1 MKSLNVVSG
10 ISMEVLNA
18 VDEKVANGIV
28 RAELAIKE
36 NQDKLID
43 KGINV
48 LYAVGAK
55 MLVNTVAPDSSI
67 ANGLANAGLVIT
79 GVALASEVK
88 KTIDLAK
95 SYDDET
101 VESEIE
107 RLGETG
113 LSLFINFKSTR
124 LISGTLIFYI
134 FYFLI

>member
-10 ISMEVLNA
+10 LSMEVLNA

-79 GVALASEVK
+79 GVSLASEVK

-95 SYDDET
+95 SYDGEKLK
-101 VESEIE
+101 SEIE
-107 RLGETG
+107 RLGKMG
-113 LSLFINFKSTR
+113 LSLFD
-124 LISGTLIFYI
+124 
-134 FYFLI
+134 

>member
-95 SYDDET
+95 SYDEMDIED
-101 VESEIE
+101 EIE

-113 LSLFINFKSTR
+113 LSLFD
-124 LISGTLIFYI
+124 
-134 FYFLI
+134 

>member
-95 SYDDET
+95 SYNEMDIED
-101 VESEIE
+101 EIE

-113 LSLFINFKSTR
+113 LSLFD
-124 LISGTLIFYI
+124 
-134 FYFLI
+134 

>member
-1 MKSLNVVSG
+1 MKSLNVMSG
-10 ISMEVLNA
+10 MSVEILNA
-18 VDEKVANGIV
+18 VDEKIANGLV

-101 VESEIE
+101 VEAEIS

-113 LSLFINFKSTR
+113 LSLFD
-124 LISGTLIFYI
+124 
-134 FYFLI
+134 

>member
-10 ISMEVLNA
+10 LSMEVLNA

-95 SYDDET
+95 SYDEMDIED
-101 VESEIE
+101 EIE

-113 LSLFINFKSTR
+113 LSLFD
-124 LISGTLIFYI
+124 
-134 FYFLI
+134 

>member
-10 ISMEVLNA
+10 LSMEVLNA

-95 SYDDET
+95 SCDEMDI
-101 VESEIE
+101 EDEIE

-113 LSLFINFKSTR
+113 LSLFD
-124 LISGTLIFYI
+124 
-134 FYFLI
+134 

>member
-1 MKSLNVVSG
+1 MTSLNVVSG
-10 ISMEVLNA
+10 LSMEVLNA

-95 SYDDET
+95 SYDET
-101 VESEIE
+101 KVETEIK

-113 LSLFINFKSTR
+113 LSLFD
-124 LISGTLIFYI
+124 
-134 FYFLI
+134 

>member
-1 MKSLNVVSG
+1 MKSLNVMSG

-67 ANGLANAGLVIT
+67 ANSLANAGLVIT

-95 SYDDET
+95 SYDET
-101 VESEIE
+101 KVETEIK

-113 LSLFINFKSTR
+113 LSLFD
-124 LISGTLIFYI
+124 
-134 FYFLI
+134 

>member
-1 MKSLNVVSG
+1 MKSLNVMSG

-18 VDEKVANGIV
+18 IDEKVANGIV
-28 RAELAIKE
+28 RAELAVKE

-67 ANGLANAGLVIT
+67 ANGLVNAGLVIT

-95 SYDDET
+95 SYDET
-101 VESEIE
+101 KVETEIK

-113 LSLFINFKSTR
+113 LSLFD
-124 LISGTLIFYI
+124 
-134 FYFLI
+134 

>member
-10 ISMEVLNA
+10 LSMEVLNA
-18 VDEKVANGIV
+18 IDEKVANGIV

-95 SYDDET
+95 SYDEAD
-101 VESEIE
+101 VEDEIE

-113 LSLFINFKSTR
+113 LSLFD
-124 LISGTLIFYI
+124 
-134 FYFLI
+134 

>member
-1 MKSLNVVSG
+1 MKSLNVMSG
-10 ISMEVLNA
+10 MSVEILNA

-79 GVALASEVK
+79 
-88 KTIDLAK
+88 DN
-95 SYDDET
+95 ET
-101 VESEIE
+101 VENEIE

-113 LSLFINFKSTR
+113 LSLFD
-124 LISGTLIFYI
+124 
-134 FYFLI
+134 

>member
-10 ISMEVLNA
+10 LSMEVLNA

-36 NQDKLID
+36 NQDTLTD
-43 KGINV
+43 KSINV

-95 SYDDET
+95 SYDNET

-113 LSLFINFKSTR
+113 LSLFD
-124 LISGTLIFYI
+124 
-134 FYFLI
+134 

>member
-10 ISMEVLNA
+10 LSMEVLNA
-18 VDEKVANGIV
+18 VDEKVTNGIV

-36 NQDKLID
+36 NECKLID

-48 LYAVGAK
+48 LYAVSAK

-88 KTIDLAK
+88 KTINLAK
-95 SYDDET
+95 SYDDEK
-101 VESEIE
+101 VKSEIT

-113 LSLFINFKSTR
+113 LSLFD
-124 LISGTLIFYI
+124 
-134 FYFLI
+134 

>member
-10 ISMEVLNA
+10 LSMEVLNA

-28 RAELAIKE
+28 RTELAIKE

-79 GVALASEVK
+79 GVSLASEVK

-95 SYDDET
+95 SYDDKK
-101 VESEIE
+101 VEDEIK

-113 LSLFINFKSTR
+113 LSLFD
-124 LISGTLIFYI
+124 
-134 FYFLI
+134 

>member
-10 ISMEVLNA
+10 LSMEVLNA

-43 KGINV
+43 KSIND

-101 VESEIE
+101 VEAEIE

-113 LSLFINFKSTR
+113 LSLFD
-124 LISGTLIFYI
+124 
-134 FYFLI
+134 

>member
-1 MKSLNVVSG
+1 MKSLNIVSG
-10 ISMEVLNA
+10 LSAEVLNA

-67 ANGLANAGLVIT
+67 ANGLANAGLVIA

-95 SYDDET
+95 SYDNET
-101 VESEIE
+101 VEDEIN
-107 RLGETG
+107 RLSETG
-113 LSLFINFKSTR
+113 LSLFD
-124 LISGTLIFYI
+124 
-134 FYFLI
+134 

>member
-1 MKSLNVVSG
+1 MKSLNVMSG

-95 SYDDET
+95 SYDEMDIED
-101 VESEIE
+101 EIE
-107 RLGETG
+107 RLSETG
-113 LSLFINFKSTR
+113 LSLFD
-124 LISGTLIFYI
+124 
-134 FYFLI
+134 

>member
-1 MKSLNVVSG
+1 MKSLNVMSG

-48 LYAVGAK
+48 LYAVGTK

-95 SYDDET
+95 SYDEMDIED
-101 VESEIE
+101 EIE

-113 LSLFINFKSTR
+113 LSLFD
-124 LISGTLIFYI
+124 
-134 FYFLI
+134 

>member
-1 MKSLNVVSG
+1 MKGDFVMKSLNVVSG
-10 ISMEVLNA
+10 LSMEVLNA

-79 GVALASEVK
+79 GASLASEVK

-95 SYDDET
+95 SYDNKKVEDE
-101 VESEIE
+101 IK
-107 RLGETG
+107 RLDKTG
-113 LSLFINFKSTR
+113 LSLFD
-124 LISGTLIFYI
+124 
-134 FYFLI
+134 

>member
-10 ISMEVLNA
+10 LSMEVLNA

-48 LYAVGAK
+48 LYAIGAK
-55 MLVNTVAPDSSI
+55 MVVNTVAPDSSI

-101 VESEIE
+101 VASEIE

-113 LSLFINFKSTR
+113 LSLFD
-124 LISGTLIFYI
+124 
-134 FYFLI
+134 

>member
-10 ISMEVLNA
+10 LSMEVLNA

-95 SYDDET
+95 SYDSET
-101 VESEIE
+101 IEEEIT
-107 RLGETG
+107 RLGKTG
-113 LSLFINFKSTR
+113 LSLFD
-124 LISGTLIFYI
+124 
-134 FYFLI
+134 

>member
-10 ISMEVLNA
+10 LSMEVLNA

-36 NQDKLID
+36 NECKLID

-95 SYDDET
+95 SYDNKK
-101 VESEIE
+101 VEDKIK
-107 RLGETG
+107 RLGKTG
-113 LSLFINFKSTR
+113 LSLFD
-124 LISGTLIFYI
+124 
-134 FYFLI
+134 

>member
-1 MKSLNVVSG
+1 MKSLNVMSG

-43 KGINV
+43 KSINV

-95 SYDDET
+95 SYDET
-101 VESEIE
+101 KVETEIK

-113 LSLFINFKSTR
+113 LSLFD
-124 LISGTLIFYI
+124 
-134 FYFLI
+134 

>member
-18 VDEKVANGIV
+18 IDEKVANGIV

-95 SYDDET
+95 SYDET
-101 VESEIE
+101 KVETEIK

-113 LSLFINFKSTR
+113 LSLFD
-124 LISGTLIFYI
+124 
-134 FYFLI
+134 

>member
-1 MKSLNVVSG
+1 MKSLNVMSG

-18 VDEKVANGIV
+18 IDEKVANGIV

-95 SYDDET
+95 SYDET
-101 VESEIE
+101 KVETEIK

-113 LSLFINFKSTR
+113 LSLFD
-124 LISGTLIFYI
+124 
-134 FYFLI
+134 

>member
-10 ISMEVLNA
+10 LSMEVLNA

-95 SYDDET
+95 SYDET
-101 VESEIE
+101 KVETEIK

-113 LSLFINFKSTR
+113 LSLFD
-124 LISGTLIFYI
+124 
-134 FYFLI
+134 

>member
-10 ISMEVLNA
+10 LSMEVLNA
-18 VDEKVANGIV
+18 VDGKVANGIV

-36 NQDKLID
+36 NQNKLID

-48 LYAVGAK
+48 LYAVSAK

-95 SYDDET
+95 SYDDKT
-101 VESEIE
+101 VEAEID

-113 LSLFINFKSTR
+113 LTLFD
-124 LISGTLIFYI
+124 
-134 FYFLI
+134 

>member
-10 ISMEVLNA
+10 LSMEVLNA

-28 RAELAIKE
+28 RTELAIKE

-95 SYDDET
+95 SYDEAD
-101 VESEIE
+101 VEDEIE

-113 LSLFINFKSTR
+113 LSLFD
-124 LISGTLIFYI
+124 
-134 FYFLI
+134 

>member
-10 ISMEVLNA
+10 LSVEVLNA

-28 RAELAIKE
+28 RTELAIKE

-67 ANGLANAGLVIT
+67 ANGLANAGLVIA

-101 VESEIE
+101 VEAEIN

-113 LSLFINFKSTR
+113 LSLFD
-124 LISGTLIFYI
+124 
-134 FYFLI
+134 

>member
-10 ISMEVLNA
+10 LSMEVLNA

-43 KGINV
+43 KSINV

-95 SYDDET
+95 SYDET
-101 VESEIE
+101 KVETEIK

-113 LSLFINFKSTR
+113 LSLFD
-124 LISGTLIFYI
+124 
-134 FYFLI
+134 

>member
-1 MKSLNVVSG
+1 MKSLNVMSG

-36 NQDKLID
+36 NQDNLID

-95 SYDDET
+95 SYDEMDIED
-101 VESEIE
+101 EIE

-113 LSLFINFKSTR
+113 LSLFD
-124 LISGTLIFYI
+124 
-134 FYFLI
+134 